1 MSENPRLDAV
11 IWANLGSKSAR
22 EIAGLA
28 GATNEEVLARKKE
41 LLEEV
46 DVLTVD
52 QARMVLIAKLQDISN
67 EALKKS
73 KAVLDERNYAP
84 ILTAANGAIK
94 TVLNEMRNAEKADRS
109 AIDTLN
115 SLRLKELLRLI
126 DVVVTRFIETVSK
139 EHDLDSEPLY
149 ELVQVLLME
158 AASEMELEA

>member
-1 MSENPRLDAV
+1 
-11 IWANLGSKSAR
+11 
-22 EIAGLA
+22 
-28 GATNEEVLARKKE
+28 
-41 LLEEV
+41 
-46 DVLTVD
+46 
-52 QARMVLIAKLQDISN
+52 MVLIAKLQEISN

-149 ELVQVLLME
+149 ELVQDLLME